1 MKWDFNQS
9 LPNNFRM
16 TQFKKT
22 QIKTDKKQSDQK
34 NTITNLSQMMKPE
47 NTSKKNNKKY
57 SSNNDNN
64 HGSKDI
70 ISNMPES
77 DGHSLSKLNE
87 HKNH

>member
-22 QIKTDKKQSDQK
+22 QIKADKKQSDQK
-34 NTITNLSQMMKPE
+34 MMKSE